1 MSQSEK
7 PSQFASTDAVRLEL
21 RARSVRGATAL
32 ALGAGGEIVVRFASI
47 IILARVLV
55 PEDFGLI
62 GIVTALAAIAGMF
75 SGLGLSTATV
85 QRHEINHRQVTNL
98 FWINL
103 AIGLTLTGVFLILA
117 PLIASFYDDPRL
129 TPIILVISTTFIWGS
144 CTVQHEAL
152 LIRQMQQTRTASIRL
167 AASFLSVVVAIVL
180 AATDFGYW
188 ALVWQEVTRT
198 FLIAAGVWLLCPWR
212 PGLPYRSESVR
223 SFVRFGVELTLTHLL
238 YVLANNVDRLIVGK
252 LFGVSA
258 LGLYRQAQQLI
269 MVPIEQLN
277 QPIASVAQPGLSIL
291 QKDPERYRR
300 YYEKVV
306 FLIGLGTM
314 PLSGLVMVYAPEI
327 TALALG
333 PAWTGAAPFI
343 SIFAAAAFIR
353 PVLGSASLVLI
364 TLGKS
369 RRLLAMTILSNM
381 TLLGLIGVGVAGG
394 PEGVALA
401 QLFTPALLLLPNLF
415 LCFVGSPVTVAAFF
429 RAIRM
434 PVVASAVMIA
444 GLVAFRMIVPGYD
457 NLVSLCY
464 GIGLGAV
471 LYVASCL
478 LLPGGR
484 AKVSDLLVDLA
495 TLRPTT
501 TLRPWKKDPAK
512 EVGEKSC
519 L

>member
-1 MSQSEK
+1 M
-7 PSQFASTDAVRLEL
+7 
-21 RARSVRGATAL
+21 
-32 ALGAGGEIVVRFASI
+32 
-47 IILARVLV
+47 

-62 GIVTALAAIAGMF
+62 GIVTALTAIAGMF

-85 QRHEINHRQVTNL
+85 QRPEINHRQVTNL

-103 AIGLTLTGVFLILA
+103 AIGVALTAVFCTLA
-117 PLIASFYDDPRL
+117 PLVAAYYEDPRL
-129 TPIILVISTTFIWGS
+129 TPIIVVISTTLLWGS

-167 AASFLSVVVAIVL
+167 TASFLSVAVAIVL

-188 ALVWQEVTRT
+188 ALVWQEVARV

-212 PGLPYRSESVR
+212 PGLPYRSENVS

-238 YVLANNVDRLIVGK
+238 YVVASNVDRLIVGK
-252 LFGVSA
+252 LFGASA

-291 QKDPERYRR
+291 QKDAGRYRR
-300 YYEKVV
+300 YYEKIV

-314 PLSGLVMVYAPEI
+314 PVSAFTMVYAPEI
-327 TALALG
+327 TTVILG
-333 PAWTGAAPFI
+333 PRWAGAAPYI
-343 SIFAAAAFIR
+343 AIFAAAAFVR

-364 TLGKS
+364 TLGNS
-369 RRLLAMTILSNM
+369 RRLLGMTILTNL
-381 TLLGLIGVGVAGG
+381 TLLVLIGVGAAGG

-401 QLFTPALLLLPNLF
+401 QLAAPALLLLPNLF
-415 LCFVGSPVTVAAFF
+415 LCFAGSPVTVGAFF
-429 RAIRM
+429 RAIRT
-434 PVVASAVMIA
+434 PVAASAVVIA
-444 GLVAFRMIVPGYD
+444 GLVAFRMIAPGFD
-457 NLVSLCY
+457 SLVSLCY
-464 GIGLGAV
+464 GFGVGAL

-484 AKVSDLLVDLA
+484 AEVSSVLADLA
-495 TLRPTT
+495 ASLPH
-501 TLRPWKKDPAK
+501 LPLQGAK
-512 EVGEKSC
+512 GNPR
-519 L
+519 